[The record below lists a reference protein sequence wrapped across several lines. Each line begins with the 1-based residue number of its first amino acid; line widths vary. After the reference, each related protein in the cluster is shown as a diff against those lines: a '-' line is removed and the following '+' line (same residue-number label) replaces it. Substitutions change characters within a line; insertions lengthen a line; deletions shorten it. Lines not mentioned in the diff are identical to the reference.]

1 MDIITVLDNIHR
13 VSDPG
18 LITQYTGNLS
28 GQVSDIS
35 CDSRRIEQGGM
46 FFAVRGVHS
55 DGHAFIPDAIK
66 RGARWI
72 VYDSDISPEL
82 LNTSDVIM
90 LRVAD
95 VPLAMA
101 HIAANYYGNPARA
114 MKLIGITGT
123 NGKTTT
129 SCLIKSILQ
138 AYDKKTGL
146 IGTIHH
152 MVGNNTYSSSH
163 TTPQAPEFQMFLK
176 RMCDDGCQY
185 VVSEVSSHALAQKRV
200 DAVAFDAAVFT
211 NLTRDHLDYHTN
223 MEDYFNSKKRL
234 FTELLNPKAT
244 AIINTDDIYGIT
256 LCRHLR
262 ELKRT
267 TLSYGITTKADIMA
281 SDVEKTLTGL
291 AFKLRCNAETY
302 LVRSHL
308 RGYINVYNILAAF
321 AATLSLAIP
330 VDVILRGISL
340 LQGVRGRLEP
350 IERGQDFAVFIDYA
364 HTNDALDNLL
374 SGVRRF
380 YKGRIIT
387 VFGCGG
393 NRDTG
398 KRPMMGRIA
407 TTMSNFTIITN
418 DNPRHEDPMDIIAQI
433 KSGVVGNQYE
443 IEPDRREA
451 IKRGIYMAGAGDV
464 VLIAGKGHETYQE
477 VRGVRYPFDDREVA
491 QAFIDERLG
500 GNGVANPA
508 SGCNKME
515 TILE

>member
-1 MDIITVLDNIHR
+1 MLENINK

-18 LITQYTGNLS
+18 LITEYNTGNLS
-28 GQVSDIS
+28 GQVNDIS
-35 CDSRRIEQGGM
+35 CDSRRIKQGGM
-46 FFAVRGVHS
+46 FFALRGVHS

-82 LNTSDVIM
+82 LNSRDVMM
-90 LRVAD
+90 LRVTD

-101 HIAANYYGNPARA
+101 HIAANYYGNPASA

-129 SCLIKSILQ
+129 SCLLRSILQ
-138 AYDKKTGL
+138 AYCKKTGL

-152 MVGNNTYSSSH
+152 MIGDHSYSSSH
-163 TTPQAPEFQMFLK
+163 TTPQAPEFQMFLR
-176 RMCDDGCQY
+176 RMCDEGCQY

-200 DAVAFDAAVFT
+200 DAVTFDAAVFT
-211 NLTRDHLDYHTN
+211 NLTRDHLDYHIN
-223 MEDYFNSKKRL
+223 MEDYFNTKKRL

-256 LCRHLR
+256 LYRQLR
-262 ELKRT
+262 ALNKK
-267 TLSYGITTKADIMA
+267 TLSYGITTTADLMP
-281 SDVEKTLTGL
+281 SNVEKTINGL
-291 AFKLRCNAETY
+291 AFKLHDNGETY
-302 LVRSHL
+302 SVRSNL
-308 RGYINVYNILAAF
+308 SGYVNVYNILAAF
-321 AATLSLAIP
+321 ATARSLAIP
-330 VDVILRGISL
+330 VDIILRGISL
-340 LQGVRGRLEP
+340 LQGVRGRLEA
-350 IERGQDFAVFIDYA
+350 IERGQDFSVFIDYA
-364 HTNDALDNLL
+364 HTNDAMDNLI
-374 SGVRRF
+374 SGIRRF
-380 YKGRIIT
+380 YNGRIIT

-407 TTMSNFTIITN
+407 TSMSNFTIITN
-418 DNPRHEDPMDIIAQI
+418 DNPRHEDPLDIIAQI
-433 KSGVVGNQYE
+433 KAGVVGNQYE

-451 IKRGIYMAGAGDV
+451 IKRAVYMAEAGDV

-500 GNGVANPA
+500 GNGVANPP
-508 SGCNKME
+508 SGE
-515 TILE
+515 Q